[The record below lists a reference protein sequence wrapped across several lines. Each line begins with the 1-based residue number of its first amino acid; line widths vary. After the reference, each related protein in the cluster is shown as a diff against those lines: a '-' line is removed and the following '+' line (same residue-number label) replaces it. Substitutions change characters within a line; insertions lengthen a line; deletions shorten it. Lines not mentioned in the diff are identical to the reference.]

1 MDILHASVLESDAR
15 QPVDVGQPFAWRMR
29 REGGGGFGMRRH
41 EDLAHVI
48 AHLERVRPDGGPH
61 PGQDV
66 SRCRPH
72 RSDCGFQHA
81 ASQAAPAGMG
91 GSHDAAGTVAEQH
104 RQAVRSQHR
113 ADLPG
118 FACERRVGFG
128 IRLVPE
134 LDHPGA
140 VHLPE
145 PARLSGQLLAKVRTV
160 GGDVI
165 RIVADMVD
173 ISSRRYFLYDLF
185 EHDPSMPH
193 HRMAE
198 HGEGL
203 YAHVRE
209 RFPEENVIITK
220 GRVPDSLAIAAPDKV
235 AMMHLDLNNMEAEI
249 GALEVLW
256 DRIVPGG
263 ILILDDFGWMAY
275 QRQHRAEVA
284 WLGERGHPILEMP
297 TGQGLV
303 IKQG

>member
-1 MDILHASVLESDAR
+1 MPLDLKPPSFVGLSFFGVTDRAAFDAARDEMLDQVRHRSGIFASDNLITWERTLGFFSDPAFVASVNRNTRSGAERGAVWRAVTLVWAAR
-15 QPVDVGQPFAWRMR
+15 QAQR
-29 REGGGGFGMRRH
+29 
-41 EDLAHVI
+41 L
-48 AHLERVRPDGGPH
+48 DG
-61 PGQDV
+61 DFV
-66 SRCRPH
+66 ECACYR
-72 RSDCGFQHA
+72 
-81 ASQAAPAGMG
+81 
-91 GSHDAAGTVAEQH
+91 GSTA
-104 RQAVRSQHR
+104 
-113 ADLPG
+113 
-118 FACERRVGFG
+118 
-128 IRLVPE
+128 
-134 LDHPGA
+134 
-140 VHLPE
+140 
-145 PARLSGQLLAKVRTV
+145 
-160 GGDVI
+160 